1 MQTPASLWRRRQ
13 AGLTLVELLVAV
25 TLSTLIALAAVAA
38 LIVSRRG
45 FTTVDA
51 SSQMRDN
58 GRFASDMVRRLVSQ
72 AGFLDWNFAMVNR
85 DTAKG
90 DLDNPDPAIS
100 GFNNSKITSFTNPVG
115 SAANESRP
123 GPCSTDA
130 GCSDV
135 LIVRFQTQSVPGA
148 TNSDRS
154 MIDCSGTPVL
164 AQPLSRDDQSISIF
178 YVDNYPTSTGE
189 PTLMC
194 LTGYYSPTAPTP
206 YTWASAAV
214 PVVTGVENFQVLYGV
229 DGVEPNLA
237 LTAASERSDIVP
249 NRYLRADQM
258 VVSAAPL
265 SALTY
270 ANWRRV
276 RSVRVGIVLR
286 GPTGS
291 QQEFTPQTF
300 YPFGMA
306 TSDGNA
312 ANAGLMMSTTDGAAS
327 PDKGTRFTPPT
338 DGRLRQTLS
347 FTVYLHNDVGLCVT
361 STCTTQ

>member
-1 MQTPASLWRRRQ
+1 MQTPASMWRRRQ

-45 FTTVDA
+45 FSSVDA
-51 SSQMRDN
+51 SSQLRDN
-58 GRFASDMVRRLVSQ
+58 GRFASDMIRRLVSQ

-90 DLDNPDPAIS
+90 DLPDPDTAIA
-100 GFNNSKITSFTNPVG
+100 GFNNSKITSLTNPIG
-115 SAANESRP
+115 TATHNSRA

-154 MIDCSGTPVL
+154 MIDCSGTPVT
-164 AQPLSRDDQSISIF
+164 AQPVSRDDQSISIF
-178 YVDNYPTSTGE
+178 YVDYFPTSSGE

-194 LTGYYSPTAPTP
+194 MTGYETVPAGAAFPT
-206 YTWASAAV
+206 YTWAAAAV

-229 DGVEPNLA
+229 DGVEPGIPP
-237 LTAASERSDIVP
+237 TAIADIVP

-258 VVSAAPL
+258 LVAS
-265 SALTY
+265 SSSDTN

-276 RSVRVGIVLR
+276 RSVRVGMVLR
-286 GPTGS
+286 GPVGS
-291 QQEFTPQTF
+291 QQEFTSQVF
-300 YPFGMA
+300 YPFGLAPQQSTGGTPGFMLSTA
-306 TSDGNA
+306 DGNT
-312 ANAGLMMSTTDGAAS
+312 LDS
-327 PDKGTRFTPPT
+327 GTRFTPPT

-347 FTVYLHNDVGLCVT
+347 FTVYLHNDVGLCT
-361 STCTTQ
+361 GATCTTQ